1 MLFQRREKYEE
12 KCLRG
17 SFFIKVA
24 LPYTPKDDTQQK
36 LIYRE
41 IVAVTLS

>member
-1 MLFQRREKYEE
+1 MRKRLCY
-12 KCLRG
+12 
-17 SFFIKVA
+17 SFFIELV

-41 IVAVTLS
+41 IVLQ